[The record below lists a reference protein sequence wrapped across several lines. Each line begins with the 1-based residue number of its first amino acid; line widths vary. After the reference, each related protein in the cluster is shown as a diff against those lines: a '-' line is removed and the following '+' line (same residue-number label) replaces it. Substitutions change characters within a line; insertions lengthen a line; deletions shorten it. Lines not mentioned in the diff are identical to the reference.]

1 MIVTREFVML
11 DSHPVLLGH
20 FPDDPIVP
28 GVILMAWCE
37 QLAADFAQIPV
48 IAHKW
53 PRVKFIHPLK
63 PGQTCRITMGSDSVT
78 QASFR
83 VQADSKLV
91 ASGPFEWAVVSP

>member
-1 MIVTREFVML
+1 MIVTREFIMP

-37 QLAADFAQIPV
+37 QLAADFAQTPV
-48 IAHKW
+48 ITHSW
-53 PRVKFIHPLK
+53 PRVKFFHPLK
-63 PGQTCRITMGSDSVT
+63 PGQTCRITIESDSGT

-83 VQADSKLV
+83 VQTDSELV
-91 ASGPFEWAVVSP
+91 ASGTFEWRAVSP